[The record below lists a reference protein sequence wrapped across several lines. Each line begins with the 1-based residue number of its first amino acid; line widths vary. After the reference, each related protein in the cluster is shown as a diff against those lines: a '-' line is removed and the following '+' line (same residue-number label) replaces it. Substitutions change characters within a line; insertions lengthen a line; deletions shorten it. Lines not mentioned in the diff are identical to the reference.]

1 MVKVSAHKDEIELIR
16 LAVNNDQS
24 AFFRLF
30 ERYNDQVYTFILGII
45 PQPQDAEDICQ
56 ETFDKAFR
64 NISTYREDWAFTTWL
79 YKIAQNTAFDFYRK
93 RIANIS
99 TSVATSAVDYSETT
113 ESLEPTRSPEDNMIT
128 QQTFEQLIKAIK
140 GLDIKY
146 RKVAELRF
154 IHDYA
159 YEEIA
164 KELDLPV
171 NTVKTH
177 INRARKL
184 LAEKWKS

>member
-1 MVKVSAHKDEIELIR
+1 LIKNAVS
-16 LAVNNDQS
+16 NDQGS
-24 AFFRLF
+24 FFKLF
-30 ERYNDQVYTFILGII
+30 ERYNDQVYAFILGII

-64 NISTYREDWAFTTWL
+64 NIGTYNPEWAFSTWL

-93 RIANIS
+93 RMSNIS
-99 TSVATSAVDYSETT
+99 QTGNNSTGGYIESIESSEI
-113 ESLEPTRSPEDNMIT
+113 TRSPEEDLIT
-128 QQTFEQLIKAIK
+128 QQTFEQLIRAIK
-140 GLDIKY
+140 TLDIKY

-164 KELDLPV
+164 KELGLPV
-171 NTVKTH
+171 NTIKTH

-184 LAEKWKS
+184 LTERWKN